1 MSSRNRESW
10 HSKKFTKGDVVK
22 FTDEFVK
29 FWSDHHGTRS
39 ESEFSAI
46 MTILGRHDALGLKDK
61 EVRAAHVLMPNG
73 TIEWYYC
80 DDLEKIL

>member
-1 MSSRNRESW
+1 
-10 HSKKFTKGDVVK
+10 
-22 FTDEFVK
+22 
-29 FWSDHHGTRS
+29 
-39 ESEFSAI
+39 